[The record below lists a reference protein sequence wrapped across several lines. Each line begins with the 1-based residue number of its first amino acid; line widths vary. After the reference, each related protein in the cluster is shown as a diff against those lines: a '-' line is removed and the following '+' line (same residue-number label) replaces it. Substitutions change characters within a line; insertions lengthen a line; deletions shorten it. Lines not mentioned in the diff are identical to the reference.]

1 MLKYAS
7 VAIYIYIYIEGSA
20 FRNNDYVYQIIEP
33 HDWKATKKIQ
43 IIDADTVDSNIG
55 ASWKEL

>member
-1 MLKYAS
+1 MLSS
-7 VAIYIYIYIEGSA
+7 VAIYIYIYIEGST
-20 FRNNDYVYQIIEP
+20 FRKNDYVYQIIEP